1 MKKITSFLLI
11 ALFGFGL
18 ASCGS
23 GSGGYY
29 GDNDGP
35 TNNGGP
41 GVDADGNQ
49 VVVDTNHK
57 IIYTVDYTI
66 HSDEMQN
73 VIKDINAKAYYF
85 EGYISSST
93 QETDSY
99 ADFVYKIPTGH
110 LNEFLDF
117 VDTNEGIGSKRITTE
132 DVTSTYNAIQAQ
144 IDTLEAS
151 KAAYERMLVEDDNL
165 SLDSIMKIRNYI
177 DDINTQLKILY
188 NKIDGYDAVLDYST
202 VKIHYYQNNVEVKN
216 NSFLGDYPEF
226 LARLGLGIVSFFAY
240 SAPFLLA
247 AGIVCLIIYLVR
259 RKKLKQE

>member
-11 ALFGFGL
+11 ALFGFSL
-18 ASCGS
+18 ASCG
-23 GSGGYY
+23 GNGGYY
-29 GDNDGP
+29 GGDDGQ

-41 GVDADGNQ
+41 GVDGDGNQ
-49 VVVDTNHK
+49 VVVDTGHK
-57 IIYTVDYTI
+57 IIYTVNYTI

-73 VIKDINAKAYYF
+73 VIKDINAKVYYF

-117 VDTNEGIGSKRITTE
+117 VDSNEGIGSKRITTE

-151 KAAYERMLVEDDNL
+151 KAAYERMLAEDNL
-165 SLDSIMKIRNYI
+165 SLDSIMKIRSYI
-177 DDINTQLKILY
+177 DEINTQLKILY
-188 NKIDGYDAVLDYST
+188 NKRDGYDAVLDYST

-216 NSFLGDYPEF
+216 NSFLSDYPEF

-240 SAPFLLA
+240 SAPFLIA